1 MTEKEHLL
9 VLLIEEC
16 AEVSQRATKILR
28 FGFNDPAGTEPD
40 QPYTNEERLVQEVND
55 LEAVL
60 DLLFKNKPFYKSLI
74 HQNRKKE
81 KIQKYT
87 KLSKKLGL
95 LN

>member
-1 MTEKEHLL
+1 MTEREHLL

-16 AEVSQRATKILR
+16 AEVSQRATKVLR
-28 FGFNDPAGTEPD
+28 FGFDDPAGTEPN
-40 QPYTNEERLVQEVND
+40 QPYTNEKRLIDEVND

-60 DLLFKNKPFYKSLI
+60 ELLFKDKPFYKSPI

-81 KIQKYT
+81 RIDKYS

-95 LN
+95 LD